1 MKLWFQ
7 NLKKCEQKLLQKKIV
22 KNPWNSD
29 FSCRKIPVFILVGQT
44 KKESPAADIPH
55 IKYSIVFFSDFHI
68 ENGTWFERKKLNENR
83 CVYRNRNA
91 SHVDIENV
99 YNISIFII
107 QLKIR
112 GENWIFNFE
121 RNLQNVMRYCR
132 VSWHAALH
140 AINWQKSQDYK
151 HLEHL
156 YFLMHNKESVRMK
169 TGKKLRHFWAASLF
183 GLNLMGVII

>member
-1 MKLWFQ
+1 MRTKTFTEENCEKSMEFRFFVQKNSRFYFGWS
-7 NLKKCEQKLLQKKIV
+7 NKKRKSGSRHTTHKIF
-22 KNPWNSD
+22 D
-29 FSCRKIPVFILVGQT
+29 C
-44 KKESPAADIPH
+44 
-55 IKYSIVFFSDFHI
+55 FFADFHI
-68 ENGTWFERKKLNENR
+68 ENGTRFERKKLNENR

-99 YNISIFII
+99 YNINIFII

-121 RNLQNVMRYCR
+121 QNLQNVMRFCR